1 MLGYIIS
8 ILIAQLAGLVG
19 SIFTMPA
26 ITTWY
31 AELAKPS
38 FTPPSY
44 VFGPA
49 WAMLYTLMGLAAY
62 RIWEKRSTSGARRAL
77 VLYGTQ
83 LVLNALWSYAFFGL
97 HNPLAGVGVIVLLWI
112 AVFMTMIFF
121 YRVDKTA
128 GWLLVPYVVWISF
141 AGALNYAVWMLN

>member
-31 AELAKPS
+31 AELVKPS

-62 RIWEKRSTSGARRAL
+62 RIWEKRSASGARRAL
-77 VLYGTQ
+77 VLYAVQ
-83 LVLNALWSYAFFGL
+83 LVLNVLWSYAFFGL

-121 YRVDKTA
+121 YRVDNTA
-128 GWLLVPYVVWISF
+128 GWLFVPYVAWISF
-141 AGALNYAVWMLN
+141 AGMLNYAVWMLN

>member
-83 LVLNALWSYAFFGL
+83 LVLNALWSYAFFGM

-112 AVFMTMIFF
+112 VVFVTMIFF